1 MGNIKVS
8 VDLDKCVGSQLCMM
22 FSPEVFERDGHGQ
35 SRVLHSHHESAVE
48 LVATAEQC
56 PQCAIKVE
64 NTETGE
70 VLFPPPEL
78 AF

>member
-8 VDLDKCVGSQLCMM
+8 VDPNKCVGSQLCMM
-22 FSPEVFERDGHGQ
+22 FSPKVFVMNEHGQ
-35 SRVLHSHHESAVE
+35 SNVYNAEGADAAE
-48 LVATAEQC
+48 LIATAEQC

-64 NTETGE
+64 NTDSGE